1 MIIFLNDNSKMM
13 VMVVMKMLML
23 FGMHEIWKYI
33 SSWGE
38 TYNTLIPQIQ
48 NSKRHTKIDDK

>member
-23 FGMHEIWKYI
+23 FGMHEILEYI

-38 TYNTLIPQIQ
+38 IYNTLIPQIQ
-48 NSKRHTKIDDK
+48 NSKRYTKIDDK